1 MRLTLILI
9 GARKVLGLVVSREKY
24 VFTYM
29 DFKTKDPS
37 NYPGGGKKFIYIVF
51 ELKPDYIDDPD
62 KKVYKTYDGSMK
74 PLQSLSRWEKKF
86 REKII
91 RYCRNK
97 LAGLGG
103 EVWIDDVRI
112 K

>member
-1 MRLTLILI
+1 M
-9 GARKVLGLVVSREKY
+9 SREKY
-24 VFTYM
+24 FFTYI
-29 DFKTKDPS
+29 DFKVKNPS
-37 NYPGGGKKFIYIVF
+37 TYPGGRKNFIYIVF

-62 KKVYKTYDGSMK
+62 KKVYKTYDGNMK
-74 PLQSLSRWEKKF
+74 TLQSLSGWDKKF

-91 RYCRNK
+91 RHCRDK